1 MITTR
6 LFSIIGGAALAAT
19 LSIPAYA
26 AEGGPAGAMPREFVA
41 RMKVCTACHGENG
54 TPRAA
59 NIPVIAGQRE
69 DYILK
74 QIHDFDGG
82 TRKVEVMEWMAKA
95 LAPDEKPE
103 AAAFFSKRPWPAKA
117 TNVAAT
123 AAPRGVAVCQSCHAQ
138 NFMGAAQ
145 AEGMPTPR
153 LAGQN
158 YDYLISEMN
167 RFASGERSNNAD
179 MVQIMKGLS
188 PADREAMARYL
199 SGL

>member
-1 MITTR
+1 MITNR
-6 LFSIIGGAALAAT
+6 FLSIIGAAAFAGAI
-19 LSIPAYA
+19 SVPAYS
-26 AEGGPAGAMPREFVA
+26 AENGANAPAPREFAA

-54 TPRAA
+54 NPRST

-74 QIHDFDGG
+74 QIHDFDA
-82 TRKVEVMEWMAKA
+82 TARKVEVMEWMAKSLSA
-95 LAPDEKPE
+95 EEKPA
-103 AAAFFSKRPWPAKA
+103 AAAFFSKRSWPAKTA
-117 TNVAAT
+117 NAAAG

-145 AEGMPTPR
+145 AEGMSTPR
-153 LAGQN
+153 LAGQS
-158 YDYLISEMN
+158 YDYLVGEMN

-188 PADREAMARYL
+188 AADRDAMAKYL
-199 SGL
+199 SAL

>member
-1 MITTR
+1 MNDKR
-6 LFSIIGGAALAAT
+6 FFSIIGAAAFAT
-19 LSIPAYA
+19 ALSVPAYA
-26 AEGGPAGAMPREFVA
+26 AESAANAPASREFSA
-41 RMKVCTACHGENG
+41 RMRVCTACHGENG
-54 TPRAA
+54 TPRST

-82 TRKVEVMEWMAKA
+82 ARKVEVMEWMAKA
-95 LAPDEKPE
+95 LSPEEKPA

-123 AAPRGVAVCQSCHAQ
+123 TAPRGVAVCQSCHAQ

-145 AEGMPTPR
+145 AEGMSTPR
-153 LAGQN
+153 LAGQS
-158 YDYLISEMN
+158 YDYLVGEMN

-188 PADREAMARYL
+188 AADREAMAKYL
-199 SGL
+199 SAL